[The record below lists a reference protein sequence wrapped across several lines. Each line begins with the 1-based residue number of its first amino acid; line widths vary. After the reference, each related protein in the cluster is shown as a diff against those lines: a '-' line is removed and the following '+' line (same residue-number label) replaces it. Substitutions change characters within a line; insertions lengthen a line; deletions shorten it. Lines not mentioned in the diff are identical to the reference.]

1 MRVLLFDL
9 DFTLANTT
17 ACLPYLT
24 TSRGR
29 GQVVD
34 ALEEGEIAVSLYD
47 ERLVESFNDSFR
59 DGLCAVVVSDSP
71 KAYCLKVLEMC
82 GYEIDSDLVFGNQKK
97 PIVDFESLKDSLEDT
112 LEIASDEM
120 EFLVVGDSPKD
131 IYFAHRIQAP
141 SVFAAWGSR
150 HDLNLAQRSRPTRVA
165 RNYEQLR
172 AAVIDFL
179 NGEVE
184 FNNYNFYNDFEFC
197 EPEGLD
203 CIELDSDSV
212 GNARE
217 YVPNYEH
224 YRGDNDRWAARDLRW
239 VVKPAKNYG
248 IWHHRRNHS
257 MTLYGADGMFETRS
271 LKSLAGIYKRDFMA
285 WLDELDVH
293 GKVLVV
299 PIPPSVPE
307 ECNLSNPVSIIAEW
321 WSSWV
326 TEALDDVDMSSFDVF
341 RRIVPKQPS
350 HDTAGP
356 RHLTDQLPTLGVIPR
371 SRYTGGDVDYVI
383 ILDDVVTSGSHMNAI
398 ASIIISTGLIPGDP
412 EILGYALFKTVHP
425 ENEDD
430 GWDAF

>member
-9 DFTLANTT
+9 DFTLAHTT

-34 ALEEGEIAVSLYD
+34 ALEEGEVAVRLYD
-47 ERLVESFNDSFR
+47 ERLVESFNNSFR
-59 DGLCAVVVSDSP
+59 DDLCAVVVSDSP
-71 KAYCLKVLEMC
+71 KAYCLKVLEIC
-82 GYEIDSDLVFGNQKK
+82 GYEIDSSLVFGNQKK
-97 PIVDFESLKDSLEDT
+97 PIVDFESLQESLEDT

-141 SVFAAWGSR
+141 SVFASWGSR
-150 HDLNLAQRSRPTRVA
+150 HDLNSAQRSRPTRIA
-165 RNYEQLR
+165 RDYEQLQT
-172 AAVIDFL
+172 AVVDFM
-179 NGEVE
+179 NGELE
-184 FNNYNFYNDFEFC
+184 FNSYDFYSDFEFF
-197 EPEGLD
+197 EPEDLD
-203 CIELDSDSV
+203 FIELDSDSV

-217 YVPNYEH
+217 YVPNYEY

-248 IWHHRRNHS
+248 IWHHRRNQS
-257 MTLYGADGMFETRS
+257 MTLYGAEGMFETRP
-271 LKSLAGIYKRDFMA
+271 LKSLAGIYKRNFME
-285 WLDELDVH
+285 WLDEVGVH
-293 GKVLVV
+293 GKVLLV

-326 TEALDDVDMSSFDVF
+326 TEALEDVDMSSFDVF

-356 RHLTDQLPTLGVIPR
+356 RHLSDQLPTLGVIPR

-383 ILDDVVTSGSHMNAI
+383 ILDDVVTSGSHINAI
-398 ASIIISTGLIPGDP
+398 ASILHSTGLIPGDP

-425 ENEDD
+425 ENEDA
-430 GWDAF
+430 GWDAL